1 MNELTLKKKEF
12 EDSIKET
19 EKQITELKVKKD
31 FDKQHLRLIIK
42 QIEVQNANT
51 EQKKG

>member
-1 MNELTLKKKEF
+1 MNELLTKKKEF

-19 EKQITELKVKKD
+19 EKQIEQLKLFASFQKK
-31 FDKQHLRLIIK
+31 HLKLINE